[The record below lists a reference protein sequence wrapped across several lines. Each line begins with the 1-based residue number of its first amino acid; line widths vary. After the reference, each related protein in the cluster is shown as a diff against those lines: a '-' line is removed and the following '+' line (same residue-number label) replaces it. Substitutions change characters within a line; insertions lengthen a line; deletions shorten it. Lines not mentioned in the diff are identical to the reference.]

1 MGKKAVGALFL
12 AAAALPAAQ
21 AFLPA
26 PVPGTSRVLRA
37 APLRM
42 CQTPAEFR
50 AAAAKPLQ
58 QQALAAFSA
67 LCIGGAVAPASAH
80 RSRARSHSRSPAL
93 LRSAVASSPSALRG

>member
-67 LCIGGAVAPASAH
+67 LCIGGAVAPDWSCGKCAGGVVDID
-80 RSRARSHSRSPAL
+80 RNITYECE
-93 LRSAVASSPSALRG
+93 